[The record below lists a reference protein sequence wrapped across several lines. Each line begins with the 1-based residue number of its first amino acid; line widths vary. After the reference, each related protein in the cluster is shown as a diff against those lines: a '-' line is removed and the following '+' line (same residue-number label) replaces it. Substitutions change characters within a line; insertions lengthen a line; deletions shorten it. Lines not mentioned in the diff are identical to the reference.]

1 MTPWLKQQAAQSA
14 AFKRLLQI
22 GDTQGF
28 TLIDP
33 PMFIDYD
40 DFRRDQ
46 PHHAPENWIKLTNPQ
61 GRLLVLRP
69 DLTTSVMDKLQWKA
83 SDGPLKVC
91 YYASTFERTDK
102 WLNATKEFG
111 YEFFNAPALIGE
123 TVIQKTLS
131 DVLETFT
138 LDLVIEC
145 SHKDVFGIIMKLLDV
160 PSDDIDGFKTWFN
173 NKSLDAIQGWMIAQ
187 KTDDSIQQFIQTL
200 FKNAMDYQTLK
211 ATLEAYHFGS
221 LFTPV
226 MQAIEPFTT
235 LQKAPVVVDFTL
247 MSDWT
252 YYSGL
257 IFHAISE
264 KLPVPLV
271 RGGRYQVASLDGEAI
286 GFSMT
291 LDDLGAV
298 MK

>member
-14 AFKRLLQI
+14 AFKKLLQI

-46 PHHAPENWIKLTNPQ
+46 PDHAPENWIKLTNPK

-83 SDGPLKVC
+83 ADGPLKVC
-91 YYASTFERTDK
+91 YYASTFERTDT

-145 SHKDVFGIIMKLLDV
+145 SHKDVFGIIMNLLDV

-173 NKSLDAIQGWMIAQ
+173 NKSLDAIQGWMLAQ

-211 ATLEAYHFGS
+211 ATLEAFNFGS
-221 LFTPV
+221 LFASV

-271 RGGRYQVASLDGEAI
+271 RGGRYTVSSLDGEAI

>member
-1 MTPWLKQQAAQSA
+1 MTPWLKQQAAQSK
-14 AFKRLLQI
+14 AFKILLQI
-22 GDTQGF
+22 GDDQGF

-46 PHHAPENWIKLTNPQ
+46 PDHAPENWIKLTNPQ

-91 YYASTFERTDK
+91 YYASTFERTDT
-102 WLNATKEFG
+102 WLKATKEFG
-111 YEFFNAPALIGE
+111 YEFFNAPEGTGE
-123 TVIQKTLS
+123 SVMQKTLS
-131 DVLETFT
+131 DVIEAFDLE
-138 LDLVIEC
+138 LVIEC

-160 PSDDIDGFKTWFN
+160 PTEDMNAFKTWFN
-173 NKSLDAIQGWMIAQ
+173 NKSLDAIQEWMDTH
-187 KTDDSIQQFIQTL
+187 KTDDFIQQFIQTL
-200 FKNAMDYQTLK
+200 FESAMDFQTLK
-211 ATLEAYHFGS
+211 KTLDAFNFKERFD
-221 LFTPV
+221 PV
-226 MQAIEPFTT
+226 MQAIEPF
-235 LQKAPVVVDFTL
+235 LAKQKVPVVVDFTL
-247 MSDWT
+247 ISDWT

-264 KLPVPLV
+264 KLPAPLV

-291 LDDLGAV
+291 LDDLVAV

>member
-1 MTPWLKQQAAQSA
+1 MTPWLKQQTAQSK
-14 AFKRLLQI
+14 AFKQLLKI
-22 GDTQGF
+22 GDDQAF

-46 PHHAPENWIKLTNPQ
+46 PDQAPENWIKITNPK

-91 YYASTFERTDK
+91 YYASTFERTDT

-111 YEFFNAPALIGE
+111 YEFFNAPALSGE
-123 TVIQKTLS
+123 SIMQKTLS
-131 DVLETFT
+131 DVIEAFDLE
-138 LDLVIEC
+138 LVIEC
-145 SHKDVFGIIMKLLDV
+145 SHKDVFGIIMKLLNV
-160 PSDDIDGFKTWFN
+160 PSEDMDRFKTWFN
-173 NKSLDAIQGWMIAQ
+173 TKSLDAIQEWMITH
-187 KTDDSIQQFIQTL
+187 KTDASIQQFIQML
-200 FKNAMDYQTLK
+200 FENAMDFQTLRSS
-211 ATLEAYHFGS
+211 LEELSFGE
-221 LFTPV
+221 LFDPV
-226 MQAIEPFTT
+226 MQAIEPFLA

-291 LDDLGAV
+291 LDDLVAV